1 MPKISIIVPV
11 YNIETYISACIT
23 DIINQTFRD
32 FELILVND
40 GSTDSSGK
48 ICDEFANTDD
58 RIRVIH
64 KKNGGASD
72 ARNCGID
79 VAKGDWIIFFDSD
92 DCFEHDIVQKLY
104 DAVQRENADMA
115 VCGMDLFNE
124 DCPEDKYIPGYFV
137 LTPGIFSG
145 TDILLT
151 GNISTIYVTPCCKIL
166 KKSLFDNLRYTV
178 GRICEDEAI
187 IHRILHRCKKIVA
200 INEILYHYRQIPT
213 SVSHTVSPKRLDA
226 LYAFY
231 DRFFFYKENKIQN
244 SNVVLNTYFWN
255 LDNYYFKVEK
265 NAESAPRLRE
275 CLKNTRKLMPYYLRV
290 KDISLKE
297 RLLKLVFCISP
308 SSYERIAELVSR
320 KRN

>member
-1 MPKISIIVPV
+1 MPKISIVVPV
-11 YNIETYISACIT
+11 YNVEAYISACVTGIL
-23 DIINQTFRD
+23 NQTFRD

-48 ICDEFANTDD
+48 MCDEFAVADN

-79 VAKGDWIIFFDSD
+79 VAKGEWIVFFDSD

-115 VCGMDLFNE
+115 VCSIDLFND
-124 DCPEDKYIPGYFV
+124 DCLEEKYIPNHFV
-137 LTPGIFSG
+137 VTPGIFSG
-145 TDILLT
+145 SEILAT
-151 GNISTIYVTPCCKIL
+151 GYIPTIYVTPCCKIF
-166 KKSLFDNLRYTV
+166 KKSLFDNLRYAV

-187 IHRILHRCKKIVA
+187 IHRILHRCEKIVVTD
-200 INEILYHYRQIPT
+200 EILYHYRQIQS
-213 SVSHTVSPKRLDA
+213 SVSHTVSPKKLDA

-231 DRFFFYKENKIQN
+231 DRFFFYKDNKIQN
-244 SNVVLNTYFWN
+244 SDVVLNSYFWN
-255 LDNYYFKVEK
+255 LDNYYFRIEK
-265 NAESAPRLRE
+265 NTESAPRLRE
-275 CLKNTRKLMPYYLRV
+275 CMKNTRKLMPYYLRV
-290 KDISLKE
+290 KNVSLKE

-308 SSYERIAELVSR
+308 CIYERIAKLVGG
-320 KRN
+320 KGN